1 MCIRDRKE
9 IPEILVSIVNSAT
22 VRGTTYNTMLRHV
35 GKTCNTAFGPAGC
48 SVENQQDAYTVID
61 MSAERSFGDFDG
73 YLKVGNLW
81 DSDEN
86 IALYYGKRTLR
97 GRYLDVGIRYDF

>member
-1 MCIRDRKE
+1 MKQ

-22 VRGTTYNTMLRHV
+22 IRGTTFNTMLRHV
-35 GKTCNTAFGPAGC
+35 GETCSSAYGAAGC
-48 SVENQQDAYTVID
+48 PVAQQMEAYTVID

-81 DSDEN
+81 DADDN
-86 IALYYGKRTLR
+86 ISLFYGKRAPR
-97 GRYLDVGIRYDF
+97 ARYLDVGIRYDF